1 MTESRL
7 PAKYASPTANKR
19 TILVIDDEEAFCDV
33 VCEIL
38 DSLGY
43 KTRQAYDAHQA
54 NALLQEI
61 TPDLILTDVM
71 MPELDGLT
79 FLRQLRSDPTWSK
92 TPIIIVSAKA
102 TKDDREAA
110 KEAGA
115 NGYLIKPFSTLELE
129 ELITHTLSSHA

>member
-1 MTESRL
+1 MAESRL
-7 PAKYASPTANKR
+7 LAKYTSPASDNR
-19 TILVIDDEEAFCDV
+19 TILVIDDEEAFCVV

-43 KTRQAYDAHQA
+43 NTRQAYDAHQA
-54 NALLQEI
+54 TALLQEI

-79 FLRQLRSDPTWSK
+79 FIRQLRSDPTWSEI
-92 TPIIIVSAKA
+92 PIIIVSAKA
-102 TKDDREAA
+102 TKEDREAA

-115 NGYLIKPFSTLELE
+115 DGYLIKPFSSLELE
-129 ELITHTLSSHA
+129 ELITRTLSSHA

>member
-1 MTESRL
+1 MAESKL
-7 PAKYASPTANKR
+7 LSKYGSPTANNHI
-19 TILVIDDEEAFCDV
+19 ILVIDDEEAFCDV

-43 KTRQAYDAHQA
+43 NTRQAYDAHQA
-54 NALLQEI
+54 IALLQEI

-79 FLRQLRSDPTWSK
+79 FIRQLRSDPTWSEI
-92 TPIIIVSAKA
+92 PIIIVSAKA
-102 TKDDREAA
+102 TKEDREAA

-115 NGYLIKPFSTLELE
+115 DGYLIKPFSSLELE
-129 ELITHTLSSHA
+129 ELITRTLSSHG

>member
-7 PAKYASPTANKR
+7 LAKYASPTANKR
-19 TILVIDDEEAFCDV
+19 TILVIDDEESFCDV

-110 KEAGA
+110 MEAGA
-115 NGYLIKPFSTLELE
+115 DGYLIKPFSSLELE

>member
-1 MTESRL
+1 MAESRL
-7 PAKYASPTANKR
+7 LAKYGSPASDSR

-54 NALLQEI
+54 IALLQKI

-79 FLRQLRSDPTWSK
+79 FIRQLRSDPTWSEI
-92 TPIIIVSAKA
+92 PIIIVSAKA

-110 KEAGA
+110 TEAGA
-115 NGYLIKPFSTLELE
+115 DGYLIKPFSSLELE
-129 ELITHTLSSHA
+129 ELITVTLSPQA